1 MLGKNTQEEKRFYV
15 FTGGPGVG
23 KTTTLQ
29 ALSRPGLECVP
40 EVAREIIREQMDS
53 KGNALPWKDKKKY
66 RDMML
71 SRSIDSYRSAKE
83 RKPTDIL
90 LFDRGIPDS
99 LAYSRLENISLSE
112 ESENEIHRYR
122 YNSKVFLFPAWEE
135 IYRLDEERKQDFE
148 EALKTYEVMRE
159 TYTRLNYEIVEL
171 PRTNL
176 EDRVK
181 FILNHLNL

>member
-1 MLGKNTQEEKRFYV
+1 MLCKNTQEEKRFYV
-15 FTGGPGVG
+15 FTGGAGAG

-29 ALSRPGLECVP
+29 AMSRSGLEYVP
-40 EVAREIIREQMDS
+40 EVAREIIREQMDNN
-53 KGNALPWKDKKKY
+53 GDALPWKNKEKY

-71 SRSIDSYRSAKE
+71 QYSINSYHSAVE
-83 RKPTDIL
+83 RKTTDIL

-99 LAYSRLENISLSE
+99 LAYSRLENIPLSE
-112 ESENEIHRYR
+112 EPESEIHKYR
-122 YNSKVFLFPAWEE
+122 YNTKVFLFPAWEQ
-135 IYRLDEERKQDFE
+135 IYRIDGERKQGFE
-148 EALKTYEVMRE
+148 EALRTYEMIRK

-171 PRTNL
+171 PKTNV